1 VSPTRVTA
9 LVPARDEA
17 LVVGRAVTA
26 LRSIEGITEV
36 VVVDDGSRDETA
48 GVAGE
53 TGARV
58 LRSPNNRGKG
68 RALEGALAR
77 LEPADVYLLIDAD
90 VGETASEAAR
100 LLEPVL
106 AGELDLAI
114 GALPPLPGGLG
125 TVRAMSA
132 WMIEWAC
139 AMRMESPLSG
149 QRAVRGDALQACRP
163 LARGFGVETAMTMDA
178 LRLGFRVGEVPVPM
192 THRLTGRD
200 LMGFAHRGRQGWDI
214 LWAGLPRVLGLR

>member
-1 VSPTRVTA
+1 VSLGRVTA

-17 LVVGRAVTA
+17 LVVGRTVAG
-26 LRSIEGITEV
+26 LRSIGAVTEV

-48 GVAGE
+48 GLAGAA
-53 TGARV
+53 GARV
-58 LRSPNNRGKG
+58 LRSRENRGKG
-68 RALEGALAR
+68 SALEGALAR

-125 TVRAMSA
+125 SVRAMSA
-132 WMIEWAC
+132 WMIERVGT
-139 AMRMESPLSG
+139 MRMESPLSG
-149 QRAVRGDALQACRP
+149 QRAVRGDTLQACRP
-163 LARGFGVETAMTMDA
+163 LARGFGLETAMTMDA
-178 LRLGFRVGEVPVPM
+178 LRLGFRVAEVPVPM

-214 LWAGLPRVLGLR
+214 LQAGLPRLLGVR

>member
-1 VSPTRVTA
+1 MSPARVTA

-17 LVVGRAVTA
+17 LVVGRTVAA
-26 LRSIEGITEV
+26 LRTIEDITEV

-48 GVAGE
+48 GVAGAA
-53 TGARV
+53 GARV
-58 LRSPNNRGKG
+58 LRSPANRGKG
-68 RALEGALAR
+68 SALEGALAR
-77 LEPADVYLLIDAD
+77 LEPAEVYLLIDAD
-90 VGETASEAAR
+90 VGGTASEATR

-125 TVRAMSA
+125 SVRAMAA
-132 WMIEWAC
+132 WMIERVG
-139 AMRMESPLSG
+139 AMRTESPLSG

-192 THRLTGRD
+192 THQLTGRD
-200 LMGFAHRGRQGWDI
+200 LIGFAHRGRQGWNI
-214 LWAGLPRVLGLR
+214 LWAALPRILGLR